1 MKTSPK
7 SKCIKTS
14 IGPAVWILA
23 VMFAATS
30 AFGASLISN
39 GSFES
44 WGTVSGT
51 PPTGVP
57 TSWSM
62 TAASVVNPIRGEGLV
77 DGSTYSAIMQSGMG
91 SSSMFQIFS
100 EPQSDFSISFVVA
113 AATTSNNNGRSFQTL
128 FNTATGTTYINLRL
142 ASVVANANLTLQAF
156 NGSSWVSL
164 SAVEAFLPSVFNSAQ
179 TGFDTLNAY
188 NFSVDVDLA
197 SVTPSYSITYG
208 LVGGETTTLSGLTAF
223 ATTPTLGA
231 VIERLDFTSGSS
243 AGKFAVDNVAVIP
256 EPGTV
261 ALLGSALL
269 GVMLVR
275 RCRKA

>member
-1 MKTSPK
+1 
-7 SKCIKTS
+7 
-14 IGPAVWILA
+14 
-23 VMFAATS
+23 MFAVSS

-39 GSFES
+39 GNFES

-51 PPTGVP
+51 PPTGIP

-62 TAASVVNPIRGEGLV
+62 TGLSVVNPIRGEGLV
-77 DGSTYSAIMQSGMG
+77 DGSTYSAIMQNGQGASTMY
-91 SSSMFQIFS
+91 QIFS
-100 EPQSDFSISFVVA
+100 ESQSNFTASFVVA
-113 AATTSNNNGRSFQTL
+113 AATTPNNNGRSFNTL
-128 FNTATGTTYINLRL
+128 FNTANGTTYINLRL
-142 ASVVANANLTLQAF
+142 ASVTANANLTLQAY

-164 SAVEAFLPSVFNSAQ
+164 SAVAAFLPSVFNSDQ

-188 NFSVDVDLA
+188 NFSVAVDLA

-208 LVGGETTTLSGLTAF
+208 LVGGGTTTLSGLTAF
-223 ATTPTLGA
+223 VTTPTSGS
-231 VIERLDFTSGSS
+231 VIERLDFTSGNS

-261 ALLGSALL
+261 ALLGSALF

-275 RCRKA
+275 RRCRKA